1 MIDRRLPTRGSP
13 FAKQGFYHHRGRSM
27 SLWHNIPEMMDYYL
41 PPLPSMYWID
51 VSRRCNLRCVM
62 CPQSRGLRPHP
73 ATMPLDRFQRILD
86 DVCENHPLIKLYLS
100 GEPLLHEALLDMI
113 EYAHGK
119 NCQTA
124 IHTNG
129 TLFTEEL
136 SERILS
142 SSLTFLSFSF
152 DGCTP
157 EIYERLR
164 PPARFEQVHANIRRF
179 LDRRRQAGRGPYT
192 NIEIIRMRDTED
204 FIPSFVDEWKAHG
217 AEEVCVV
224 DYMTWLGTMP
234 DRRDGQALPLSAYT
248 PCAAPFQ
255 HGCILSDGTVVPCC
269 LDVDGR
275 MPLGNV
281 TEQPFHEIWIGNA
294 FRQLRLRMLTGK
306 LETGS
311 ICDACCN
318 TRREAE

>member
-1 MIDRRLPTRGSP
+1 
-13 FAKQGFYHHRGRSM
+13 M
-27 SLWHNIPEMMDYYL
+27 SLWHNIPEMMDYYI

-51 VSRRCNLRCVM
+51 ITRLCNLRCIM
-62 CPQSRGLRPHP
+62 CPQSRGLRPRP
-73 ATMPLDRFQRILD
+73 AKMPLDRFQQILD
-86 DVCENHPLIKLYLS
+86 DICENRPLIKLYLS
-100 GEPLLHEALLDMI
+100 GEPLLHEGLFDMI

-124 IHTNG
+124 IHTNA
-129 TLFTEEL
+129 TLFTEAL

-152 DGCTP
+152 DGCTA
-157 EIYERLR
+157 EVYERLR
-164 PPARFEQVHANIRRF
+164 PPAKFEQVGANIRRF
-179 LDRRRQAGRGPYT
+179 LDLRRRSGRGPYA
-192 NIEIIRMRDTED
+192 NVEIIRMRDTED
-204 FIPSFVDEWKAHG
+204 FLKSFAEEWKACG
-217 AEEVCVV
+217 VEEVSVV
-224 DYMTWLGTMP
+224 DYMTWLGTVP
-234 DRRDGQALPLSAYT
+234 DRRDGKAAIFSGYT

-281 TEQPFHEIWIGNA
+281 TEQPFREIWVGNA
-294 FRQLRLRMLTGK
+294 YRQLRLQMLTGG
-306 LETGS
+306 LGTGS

-318 TRREAE
+318 TRREQE